1 MAQTVIG
8 MFDDSSEAQQAVEK
22 LVSSGISRDRIDVT
36 DKSSSSSSGSTG
48 SSYSSTGS
56 DSSTTRDHDD
66 DHHDN
71 AITRFFKNLFGD
83 DDDDADKYSKVAS
96 RAKCIVTVHA
106 QSSDEAEDAADI
118 LDDNGAVDVNERAS
132 EYGYGSASGS
142 GSSGSSALG
151 SMANAGATGLG
162 AGVAAL
168 GDDDTDTNR
177 TRSTATDTGDYT
189 GTSDRTSNNES
200 KKIPVIKEDIEI
212 GKREV
217 ESGGAR
223 VRSRIVERP
232 VEESIRLRQERVNVE
247 RNPVDRPASDSDF
260 SNFEEKDIEMVERSE
275 VPVVNKQARVVE
287 EVSLN
292 KEVEEKKETVKDTVR
307 NTEVDVDE
315 LDKDEVRNRST
326 GGSSSGSGSS
336 AGSGSNI

>member
-8 MFDDSSEAQQAVEK
+8 MFDNSSEAQQAVEK
-22 LVSSGISRDRIDVT
+22 LVSSGISRDKIDVT
-36 DKSSSSSSGSTG
+36 DQSSSSSSSGSTG
-48 SSYSSTGS
+48 SSYSSDST
-56 DSSTTRDHDD
+56 SSTTRDRDD
-66 DHHDN
+66 DHDDN

-106 QSSDEAEDAADI
+106 NSSDEAEDAADI

-132 EYGYGSASGS
+132 EYGHGK
-142 GSSGSSALG
+142 SSGSSTGNMTGIG
-151 SMANAGATGLG
+151 STGVG
-162 AGVAAL
+162 AGLAAL
-168 GDDDTDTNR
+168 GDDDTDDTDR
-177 TRSTATDTGDYT
+177 TRSSATGTNDYT
-189 GTSDRTSNNES
+189 GTSDRTTNDES
-200 KKIPVIKEDIEI
+200 RKIPVIKEDVEI

-247 RNPVDRPASDSDF
+247 RNPVDRPATDADF
-260 SNFEEKDIEMVERSE
+260 KNFEEKDIEMVERSE
-275 VPVVNKQARVVE
+275 VPEINKQARVVE

-292 KEVEEKKETVKDTVR
+292 KEVEERSETVRETVR
-307 NTEVDVDE
+307 DTEVDVENLTKNDG
-315 LDKDEVRNRST
+315 RNPST
-326 GGSSSGSGSS
+326 GSGSSSGSGSS
-336 AGSGSNI
+336 AGSGSAI